1 MILIYDFYPVYFV
14 NFLVFRHQQF
24 RVHQARPIPFKRLL
38 FPSLRLTQNGSASGP
53 RRKIFSSK
61 FSPASTVSFFFRIFE
76 KIIRSADLRFLT
88 LNQISIHLFF
98 KNFISITAIWRENPK
113 PISIKCLSLKI
124 FGYYRKF
131 IF

>member
-1 MILIYDFYPVYFV
+1 MICYLFMIFTLYIF
-14 NFLVFRHQQF
+14 VFRHQQF

-61 FSPASTVSFFFRIFE
+61 FSPASTASFFFRIFE